1 MKPFS
6 PSIFHAT
13 LKENE
18 SVGQFTSHAICETRS
33 CRQPLTRRLVQ
44 ACFPFFRQKSRCVS
58 LWILTTNATAAGHTQ
73 RARGG
78 EEGVK
83 QKIQEMPSSR
93 ALPVAIGECGGRCGP
108 CGWPDLIC
116 VSSGYDRVL
125 NAHRIPNDE
134 AIGMKRVPW
143 TCAVRRSIDFGAVLH
158 HGTTYSKLVASAVA
172 FPASHPSQ
180 AAHIF
185 YRGCI
190 CAKIVNGV
198 TTYER
203 VR

>member
-1 MKPFS
+1 M
-6 PSIFHAT
+6 
-13 LKENE
+13 
-18 SVGQFTSHAICETRS
+18 
-33 CRQPLTRRLVQ
+33 
-44 ACFPFFRQKSRCVS
+44 RCVS
-58 LWILTTNATAAGHTQ
+58 LWILTTDATAAAHPE
-73 RARGG
+73 G
-78 EEGVK
+78 EGAVR
-83 QKIQEMPSSR
+83 QASSR
-93 ALPVAIGECGGRCGP
+93 KSRKCHLAGALQVVTIGECGGRCGP

-134 AIGMKRVPW
+134 AIGMKPVPW
-143 TCAVRRSIDFGAVLH
+143 TCAGRRSIDCVAVLL